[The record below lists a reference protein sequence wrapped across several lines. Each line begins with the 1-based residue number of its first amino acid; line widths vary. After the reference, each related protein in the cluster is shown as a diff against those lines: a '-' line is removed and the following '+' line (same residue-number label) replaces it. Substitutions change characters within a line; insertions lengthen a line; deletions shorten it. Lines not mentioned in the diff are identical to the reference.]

1 MSGHTFSQPAYNLTS
16 TSMFTVLKVIRELK
30 VHQQQSEDLHFTRFW
45 HFFCSRH
52 ISKLL
57 IKHAIANSPCYHY
70 YNMINMM
77 WTQGKRHLCIWDG
90 LVRAAHRGV
99 ALEGAATWGNHLAG
113 PLSLSVCPTFAFSF
127 GRGIVIIIIIVI
139 IISIIMIMIMIIRR
153 ACPADGGAAAPRG
166 VALEGAAALF
176 HIFCIV
182 FYTMFAFD
190 VWFDLIWLDFL
201 K

>member
-1 MSGHTFSQPAYNLTS
+1 
-16 TSMFTVLKVIRELK
+16 MFTVLKVIRELK

-52 ISKLL
+52 IFKLL

-127 GRGIVIIIIIVI
+127 GRGI
-139 IISIIMIMIMIIRR
+139 
-153 ACPADGGAAAPRG
+153 
-166 VALEGAAALF
+166 
-176 HIFCIV
+176 
-182 FYTMFAFD
+182 AFKD
-190 VWFDLIWLDFL
+190 NILGPDFL
-201 K
+201 KAIVYSPTVRIAIENHDFALDHSILLRSAILDSQSMWLFH

>member
-1 MSGHTFSQPAYNLTS
+1 MLGHTFSQPAYNLTS
-16 TSMFTVLKVIRELK
+16 TSVFTVQVIRELK

-113 PLSLSVCPTFAFSF
+113 RLSVSVCPTVGFGQTKIFAHH
-127 GRGIVIIIIIVI
+127 
-139 IISIIMIMIMIIRR
+139 
-153 ACPADGGAAAPRG
+153 
-166 VALEGAAALF
+166 LQAALGGGLF
-176 HIFCIV
+176 LGTIFWGQI
-182 FYTMFAFD
+182 
-190 VWFDLIWLDFL
+190 FL
-201 K
+201 KPLFIAQQFALPLKTTILLWIIQFFLRSAILDSQSMWLFH